1 MLRYNLEMSKDMRQ
15 EASDYIHEKFDFAT
29 TEFITSFLE
38 NVLALIDDSGNLLQ
52 EGNHLFEYLGELS
65 KQLETAHPDSQI

>member
-1 MLRYNLEMSKDMRQ
+1 MSKATHQ
-15 EASDYIHEKFDFAT
+15 EAWAYLQEKFDFAT
-29 TEFITSFLE
+29 TEFITAFLE

-65 KQLETAHPDSQI
+65 KRLETAHPDSQI